1 MLTSLQKIIADTV
14 VKAKLTL
21 FWTKSPKML
30 VIHNKFYWSL
40 SQVLLPPRKIICN
53 WIKRIWKTSLL
64 IASLQKMQLYKD
76 KDLRLMQQNF
86 LKSKRK
92 KINLRI
98 QRRQKLQ
105 SYKNWNRMLV
115 CILQLNYI
123 NRFI

>member
-21 FWTKSPKML
+21 FWIKSPKML
-30 VIHNKFYWSL
+30 VIHNKFCWSL

-64 IASLQKMQLYKD
+64 TASLQKMQLYKD